1 MPTKSK
7 KFRNIYFINSV
18 ETLEA
23 LKPDLKIQTDLV
35 LTENFSVK
43 HKTILMGGDVLYFQ
57 NLLEPEISN
66 RNNFHVQAFFENW
79 HKDRNGQDLFTF
91 KDVHFG
97 LSFRIFIWTELFEF
111 VRIYMN
117 LNVIKKLNRERVI
130 LTKECFFLAPYL
142 NSLLIKYELAEEYTE
157 KKLPKLHHYFV
168 NASYMS
174 GALTK
179 PNKVKYFLY
188 KMLDIFVD
196 LKNNLALVLPHHKSK
211 QHIISQLYHPTTPI
225 VSELSQRKGIHL
237 LTTSLMGTG
246 VIRRYLKANYIPSP
260 YFHLKD
266 KKAWKRTNSNFL
278 ENKHAKMILEE
289 NLDLTQQAYTL
300 IESVVFPRTR
310 EAIGK
315 IRKIEKYQRRHPIDL
330 EIQFSNLGFSE
341 TLVSCVLMKHNV
353 SSYIVQ
359 NGLQTHRFGDEGKFA
374 TYINAYGLKIA
385 ENYFRSASNVFALGD
400 PRMDKYFSLRAGKT
414 INRTSP
420 TIGIGSSAFNS
431 IDLNSHTAIEFEFLF
446 DVLMG
451 ISSNLIKS
459 NYDKIV
465 IKVRPNCVLRDY
477 ETFIQE
483 YFPTLKIVL
492 VQNQP
497 MEDYLSDIDLYISIY
512 SQTLF
517 EASCLGIPVIYY
529 KRDHEFHYPPFDG
542 KSEIQTAVSINDLDS
557 LLDAFT
563 RSDACFEKFLSI
575 ETMEK
580 YLGNLRGEALK
591 LNLEFIDRI
600 LAKAGI

>member
-1 MPTKSK
+1 MPTKSQR
-7 KFRNIYFINSV
+7 FRHIYFINSV

-23 LKPDLKIQTDLV
+23 LEPDLKIKSDLV

-43 HKTILMGGDVLYFQ
+43 RRIILMGGDVWYFQ

-66 RNNFHVQAFFENW
+66 RNNFHVQDFLENW
-79 HKDRNGQDLFTF
+79 HKDRNGNDLFTF
-91 KDVHFG
+91 QDVHFG

-111 VRIYMN
+111 VRTYIN
-117 LNVIKKLNRERVI
+117 LNEIKKLNWEKVI
-130 LTKECFFLAPYL
+130 ITKECLFLAPYL
-142 NSLLIKYELAEEYTE
+142 NSLLIKHELAEGYPDKNFT
-157 KKLPKLHHYFV
+157 KLHHYFS

-174 GALTK
+174 SALAK
-179 PNKVKYFLY
+179 PSKLKYFLY

-196 LKNNLALVLPHHKSK
+196 LKNHLESVLPQHKSK
-211 QHIISQLYHPTTPI
+211 WHIIAQLYHPTKPI
-225 VSELSQRKGIHL
+225 VSELSQRKDVQLI
-237 LTTSLMGTG
+237 TTSLMGTG
-246 VIRRYLKANYIPSP
+246 LIGRFLKANYIPSP
-260 YFHLKD
+260 YFHFKCRNT
-266 KKAWKRTNSNFL
+266 WKQINSNFL
-278 ENKHAKMILEE
+278 KNKHARLILEG
-289 NLDLTQQAYTL
+289 NLDLTQQAYAL
-300 IESVVFPRTR
+300 IESAVFGRTR
-310 EAIGK
+310 EAVGK

-341 TLVSCVLMKHNV
+341 TLLSCVLMKHNV

-359 NGLQTHRFGDEGKFA
+359 NGLQTQRFGDEGKFA
-374 TYINAYGLKIA
+374 KYINAYGRNIA

-400 PRMDKYFSLRAGKT
+400 PRMDKYFRMRIGKT
-414 INRTSP
+414 INRNRP

-431 IDLNSHTAIEFEFLF
+431 INLNSHTAIEFEFLF

-451 ISSNLIKS
+451 ISSNSIISK
-459 NYDKIV
+459 YDKIV
-465 IKVRPNCVLRDY
+465 IKVRPNSVLRDY
-477 ETFIQE
+477 ETFIDE
-483 YFPTLKIVL
+483 YFPSLKVLL

-529 KRDHEFHYPPFDG
+529 KRDQEFSYPPFDG
-542 KSEIQTAVSINDLDS
+542 NSEILTAVSINELDS
-557 LLDAFT
+557 LLDAF
-563 RSDACFEKFLSI
+563 RRNDACFEKFLSI
-575 ETMEK
+575 ETMEN